1 MCSLFQYLHGGS
13 YRNPDIHSF
22 LRLCVFSLSCL
33 KCNIH
38 RYWSWRL
45 KLLAL
50 GLQSQHSSSNKAG
63 STKGY
68 LYEPSFTVL
77 QLCVFHLFVNIR
89 MVSPLP
95 NKPKQIFCCKP
106 LSYALWSR
114 PSKMEKLFYGWTF
127 FYDFLRER
135 DDEWRTLL
143 RAWSL

>member
-45 KLLAL
+45 KPLTF
-50 GLQSQHSSSNKAG
+50 GLQSQHFSSNKAG

-68 LYEPSFTVL
+68 LYEPCFTVL

-95 NKPKQIFCCKP
+95 NKPTQTFCCKP
-106 LSYALWSR
+106 LSYALWESGAGPPKWKNFFMDE
-114 PSKMEKLFYGWTF
+114 PSFMIF
-127 FYDFLRER
+127 FVKEMTNDVRY
-135 DDEWRTLL
+135 
-143 RAWSL
+143 